1 MKSKYYVYDEKQFD
15 KEYDV
20 VTIERRL
27 EETKK
32 NRLELIDKIDD
43 EIELYS
49 DMTFMLFE
57 KAGNE
62 RTKEGVA
69 RLICEG
75 LDCISGKMFM
85 LEGPTTEFERA
96 KFAGWNARM
105 KDIDK
110 VLNGEDKD
118 EDDR

>member
-1 MKSKYYVYDEKQFD
+1 MKSKCFVCDEKQFD

-20 VTIERRL
+20 VMMERKL
-27 EETKK
+27 EETKR

-49 DMTFMLFE
+49 DMTFVLFE

-62 RTKEGVA
+62 RTKK
-69 RLICEG
+69 LILNLINEG
-75 LDCISGKMFM
+75 LDGICGKMFA

-96 KFAGWNARM
+96 KFAGWNSRIEEIT
-105 KDIDK
+105 KI
-110 VLNGEDKD
+110 LNGDKD

>member
-1 MKSKYYVYDEKQFD
+1 MESKYYVCDEKQFD

-20 VTIERRL
+20 VTIERKL

-49 DMTFMLFE
+49 DMTFVLFE

-62 RTKEGVA
+62 RTKKLVLN
-69 RLICEG
+69 LINEG
-75 LDCISGKMFM
+75 LDGICGKMFM
-85 LEGPTTEFERA
+85 LEGPTNEFERA
-96 KFAGWNARM
+96 KLAGWNSRI
-105 KDIDK
+105 KEISK
-110 VLNGEDKD
+110 VLGGDKD

>member
-1 MKSKYYVYDEKQFD
+1 MKNKYYVCDEKKFD

-20 VTIERRL
+20 VTMERKL
-27 EETKK
+27 EEIKR

-49 DMTFMLFE
+49 DMTFVLFE

-62 RTKEGVA
+62 RTKKLVSN
-69 RLICEG
+69 LIDEG
-75 LDCISGKMFM
+75 LDGICCKMLA
-85 LEGPTTEFERA
+85 LEGPTSEFERA

-105 KDIDK
+105 EDIGK
-110 VLNGEDKD
+110 ILNGEDKD

>member
-20 VTIERRL
+20 VTMERKL
-27 EETKK
+27 EETKR

-49 DMTFMLFE
+49 DMTFVLFK

-62 RTKEGVA
+62 RTKK
-69 RLICEG
+69 LILNLINEG
-75 LDCISGKMFM
+75 LDGICGKMFM
-85 LEGPTTEFERA
+85 LEDPTNEFERA
-96 KFAGWNARM
+96 KLAGWNARLQ
-105 KDIDK
+105 DIAEI
-110 VLNGEDKD
+110 LNGEDKD

>member
-1 MKSKYYVYDEKQFD
+1 MESKYYVCDEKQFD

-20 VTIERRL
+20 VLMERKL

-49 DMTFMLFE
+49 DMTFVLFE
-57 KAGNE
+57 KAGNK
-62 RTKEGVA
+62 RTKKLVLN
-69 RLICEG
+69 LINEG
-75 LDCISGKMFM
+75 LDGICGKMFA
-85 LEGPTTEFERA
+85 LEGPTNEFERA
-96 KFAGWNARM
+96 KFAGWKARM
-105 KDIDK
+105 EDIGEI
-110 VLNGEDKD
+110 LNGEDKD

>member
-1 MKSKYYVYDEKQFD
+1 MKSKYFVYDEKQFD

-20 VTIERRL
+20 VMMERKL
-27 EETKK
+27 EETKR

-49 DMTFMLFE
+49 DMTFVLFE

-62 RTKEGVA
+62 RTKKLILNLINEGFDS
-69 RLICEG
+69 IC
-75 LDCISGKMFM
+75 GKIFM

-96 KFAGWNARM
+96 KFAGWNSRM
-105 KDIDK
+105 EEITKI
-110 VLNGEDKD
+110 LNGDKD

>member
-1 MKSKYYVYDEKQFD
+1 MKSKCFVCDEKQFD

-20 VTIERRL
+20 VMMERKL
-27 EETKK
+27 EETKRI
-32 NRLELIDKIDD
+32 RLELIDKIDD

-49 DMTFMLFE
+49 DMTFVLFK

-62 RTKEGVA
+62 RTKK
-69 RLICEG
+69 LILNLINEG
-75 LDCISGKMFM
+75 LDSICGKMFA

-96 KFAGWNARM
+96 KFAGWNSRM
-105 KDIDK
+105 EEITNI
-110 VLNGEDKD
+110 LNGDKD

>member
-1 MKSKYYVYDEKQFD
+1 MKSKYFVYDEKQFD

-20 VTIERRL
+20 VTMERKL
-27 EETKK
+27 EETKR

-49 DMTFMLFE
+49 DMTFVLFE

-62 RTKEGVA
+62 RTKKLVLN
-69 RLICEG
+69 LINEG
-75 LDCISGKMFM
+75 LDSICGKMFA

-105 KDIDK
+105 KDIAEI
-110 VLNGEDKD
+110 LNGEDKD

>member
-1 MKSKYYVYDEKQFD
+1 MKSKYFVCDKKQFD

-20 VTIERRL
+20 VMVERRF

-32 NRLELIDKIDD
+32 NRLELIDEIDD

-49 DMTFMLFE
+49 DMAFVLFK

-62 RTKEGVA
+62 RTKE
-69 RLICEG
+69 LILNWINEG
-75 LDCISGKMFM
+75 FDGICGKMID
-85 LEGPTTEFERA
+85 LEDPTNEFERA
-96 KFAGWNARM
+96 KFAGWNSRM
-105 KDIDK
+105 KDI
-110 VLNGEDKD
+110 VEILNGEDKD

>member
-1 MKSKYYVYDEKQFD
+1 MKNKYYVCDEKQFD

-20 VTIERRL
+20 VTMERKL
-27 EETKK
+27 EETKR

-49 DMTFMLFE
+49 DMTFVLFE

-62 RTKEGVA
+62 RTKKLVLN
-69 RLICEG
+69 LINEG
-75 LDCISGKMFM
+75 LDGICGKMFA
-85 LEGPTTEFERA
+85 LEGPTNEFERA
-96 KFAGWNARM
+96 KLAGWNAR
-105 KDIDK
+105 IEEITK
-110 VLNGEDKD
+110 VLSGDKD

>member
-1 MKSKYYVYDEKQFD
+1 MKNKYFVYDEKQFD

-20 VTIERRL
+20 VTMERKL

-49 DMTFMLFE
+49 DMTFVLFK

-62 RTKEGVA
+62 RTKKLVLK
-69 RLICEG
+69 LIDEG
-75 LDCISGKMFM
+75 LDGICCKMLM
-85 LEGPTTEFERA
+85 LEEPTNEFERA
-96 KFAGWNARM
+96 KLAGWKARM
-105 KDIDK
+105 EDIGEI
-110 VLNGEDKD
+110 LNGEDKD

>member
-1 MKSKYYVYDEKQFD
+1 MKSKYYVCDEKQFD

-20 VTIERRL
+20 VMMERKIED
-27 EETKK
+27 TKR

-43 EIELYS
+43 EIELFS
-49 DMTFMLFE
+49 DMTFVLFK

-62 RTKEGVA
+62 RTKK
-69 RLICEG
+69 LILKLIDEG
-75 LDCISGKMFM
+75 LDGICGKMFM
-85 LEGPTTEFERA
+85 LEGPTSEFERA

-105 KDIDK
+105 EDIGEI
-110 VLNGEDKD
+110 LNGEDED